1 MSIVNVYLIRLKN
14 KVDSINDYLA
24 ERLSYILSIMITFW
38 IVTALVT
45 IPLFYGAPTTVVGW
59 AQYLCSVVF
68 QGIALPVLGYTAR
81 KASDRTD
88 KIINDMAEMIRKI
101 EAIVEDIHSDEEG
114 IKKEVEEIVKYEEE
128 DHGNRKR

>member
-1 MSIVNVYLIRLKN
+1 MSIVNVYLTRLKN

-81 KASDRTD
+81 KASDKTD
-88 KIINDMAEMIRKI
+88 KVINDMAEMLRQI
-101 EAIVEDIHSDEEG
+101 ELIVADIHNEEDE
-114 IKKEVEEIVKYEEE
+114 IKKEVDEIAHYEKE
-128 DHGNRKR
+128 DHLNK